1 MMKKDIHEFSDT
13 LQLGANT
20 LAGAT
25 VKQAHHIQHL
35 IAPVPD
41 TATSVEQQESKVKIR
56 LSGYFADNIL
66 LTFVDLVY

>member
-13 LQLGANT
+13 LQQGANT

-25 VKQAHHIQHL
+25 VKQAHHIQNL

-41 TATSVEQQESKVKIR
+41 NVANEEQNKV
-56 LSGYFADNIL
+56 SF
-66 LTFVDLVY
+66 

>member
-13 LQLGANT
+13 LQQGANT

-25 VKQAHHIQHL
+25 VKQAHHIQNL

-41 TATSVEQQESKVKIR
+41 NVANEEQNKV
-56 LSGYFADNIL
+56 YFQGFSEFLKLNC
-66 LTFVDLVY
+66 F